1 MRLVRHSVESE
12 HYSWDFVY
20 PSLGR
25 GSFQQAGTEHVGQR
39 AVATLVDRVS
49 FGVVGR
55 SEDLLNPER
64 T

>member
-25 GSFQQAGTEHVGQR
+25 GSSQQAGTEHVVQH
-39 AVATLVDRVS
+39 AVAPLVDCVA
-49 FGVVGR
+49 FGVVG
-55 SEDLLNPER
+55 
-64 T
+64 